1 MLIAVFIIFR
11 ILFRIFFNFES
22 FTGIKYTELNLR
34 FLIDN
39 SDNKCKKKY
48 KNDSFSYLPFSN
60 RLSP

>member
-39 SDNKCKKKY
+39 KY
-48 KNDSFSYLPFSN
+48 KKEIQK
-60 RLSP
+60 